1 MADDTPPVTDAIQV
15 KGTMAKAV
23 LHYVR
28 RVLGDEAVTA
38 TLAAAGSAEQA
49 EALLRAGSWVTPAY
63 VLAVGAA
70 AELVTG
76 DAEIGRRSGEE
87 LFRITVER
95 GTVDFLLAAGSIGE
109 ALRFVCNAGSKVT
122 SGRWIRLTEIGDD
135 HAEITA
141 RYLNAEKAH
150 RFFCGHTVGY
160 YGSVP
165 TAFGV
170 DCVAAEPECMVRGD
184 EQCVVRM
191 RWTARLAV
199 GADASVVE
207 ASRDRTTSMIGR
219 FEQLHEMATDLV
231 GAGETDTLLARIAE
245 RAGVATD
252 ATQFLLA
259 VRTDPGGPVQ
269 VHSRGIDSDRADRL
283 ATRLL
288 AGELHVDDRNVVAD
302 VVAGDRYY
310 GRLAAL
316 YSAGVTA
323 TATDRR
329 LLAAYARHA
338 AATLESLR
346 TLEQA
351 RRDRDTSEGLLALAH
366 SLAEVST
373 TDNVARQLAAAVPS
387 VTSCTRSRVWL
398 SNAADG
404 TLRLEAEAPWAATP
418 SPEASA
424 LRLSE
429 FPRLAFGARSDQ
441 AFMLSEEDD
450 ADAISQLMDSDD
462 MARCAVVPII
472 ARGTFLGLTVAGF
485 SSADGAA
492 RQSDLMARL
501 VGLASLAATALD
513 NANLLDHVRNQAL
526 RDSLTGLPNRS
537 LLESYT
543 EQALAKQPRVGG
555 VVSLL
560 FIDLDRFKAV
570 NDTYGHQA
578 GDDLLCEVARRV
590 SECLRPS
597 DVLARLGGDEF
608 VILLSETT
616 TRGAETVA
624 GRIIENLDRPFA
636 IGAAEVSVSCS
647 VGMASAPNE
656 GSDYAALLRH
666 ADRAMYVAKQA
677 GGGNVSH
684 AGLEMSI
691 VESA

>member
-1 MADDTPPVTDAIQV
+1 
-15 KGTMAKAV
+15 MAKAV

-28 RVLGDEAVTA
+28 RVLGEDAVTA
-38 TLAAAGSAEQA
+38 TLAGAGTPEQT
-49 EALLRAGSWVTPAY
+49 EALLRAGSWVTPDY
-63 VLAVGAA
+63 VLAVAAA
-70 AELVTG
+70 AERVTG

-109 ALRFVCNAGSKVT
+109 ALRFVCNAGSKVS
-122 SGRWIRLTEIGDD
+122 SGRGLELTEVGDD
-135 HAEITA
+135 HAVITA
-141 RYLNAEKAH
+141 RYH
-150 RFFCGHTVGY
+150 YQGDSDRFFCGHAVGY

-170 DCVAAEPECMVRGD
+170 DCVATEPECMVRGD
-184 EQCVVRM
+184 AACVMRM
-191 RWTARLAV
+191 RWNARIAV
-199 GADASVVE
+199 GADAAVVE
-207 ASRDRTTSMIGR
+207 ASRDRATSMIAR

-252 ATQFLLA
+252 ATRFLLA
-259 VRTDPGGPVQ
+259 VRTEPDGPLR
-269 VHSRGIDSDRADRL
+269 VHSRGLDSDKAARL

-288 AGELHVDDRNVVAD
+288 AGELHVDERNVVAD
-302 VVAGDRYY
+302 VVAGERYY
-310 GRLAAL
+310 GKLAAL
-316 YSAGVTA
+316 YSRGVTA

-329 LLAAYARHA
+329 LLTAYARHA

-373 TDNVARQLAAAVPS
+373 HDNVARELAAALPS

-398 SNAADG
+398 VNTSDNY
-404 TLRLEAEAPWAATP
+404 LRLEAEEPPTT
-418 SPEASA
+418 SESA
-424 LRLSE
+424 VPRSLQLID
-429 FPRLAFGARSDQ
+429 FPRLAFGARTEQ
-441 AFMLSEEDD
+441 AFMLSVEDD
-450 ADAISQLMDSDD
+450 AEAITGLMDGDD
-462 MARCAVVPII
+462 MARCAVVPIM

-485 SSADGAA
+485 STADGAA
-492 RQSDLMARL
+492 RAADLMARL

-543 EQALAKQPRVGG
+543 EQALAKLPRVGG

-578 GDDLLCEVARRV
+578 GDELLCEVATRV

-616 TRGAETVA
+616 TAGGEKVA
-624 GRIIENLDRPFA
+624 GRILENLARPFA
-636 IGAAEVSVSCS
+636 IGATEVSISCS
-647 VGMASAPNE
+647 VGMASAPDE
-656 GSDYAALLRH
+656 GSSYTSLLRH
-666 ADRAMYVAKQA
+666 ADRAMYVAKQS
-677 GGGNVSH
+677 GGGGMSH
-684 AGLEMSI
+684 DGQDISGRQTA
-691 VESA
+691 